1 MMLLRWIGA
10 QTRHNLS
17 SMQQSLEMA
26 RIFKSLSDPMRIDI
40 IRALC
45 SHPEG
50 MHVGKLGEVLAA
62 SGRPVSSLS
71 FHIKELRLTGLLQ
84 AEKSGRHILCRLN
97 CELLESVKI
106 RLTDILGGEW
116 PLGEKPE

>member
-1 MMLLRWIGA
+1 
-10 QTRHNLS
+10 
-17 SMQQSLEMA
+17 MQQSLEMA

-50 MHVGKLGEVLAA
+50 MHVGKLGEELAA

-71 FHIKELRLTGLLQ
+71 FHIKELRLAGLLH

-97 CELLESVKI
+97 LELLESVHK
-106 RLTDILGGEW
+106 RVADVMAGEW
-116 PLGEKPE
+116 PLSKSGD